1 MKVQPEYCLCEG
13 ATQLH
18 KQHKLQLFNPSL
30 NLSCDTLVSKWLKTL
45 CKLLIL
51 RRLRYFEEQMKR
63 ISREWDTHTDI
74 CATRSFITSMILRAE
89 RKKQIKKTSAL
100 VCPIT
105 KEQGDSVV
113 DGSTMSQARLSE
125 ATDVGT

>member
-1 MKVQPEYCLCEG
+1 
-13 ATQLH
+13 
-18 KQHKLQLFNPSL
+18 
-30 NLSCDTLVSKWLKTL
+30 
-45 CKLLIL
+45 
-51 RRLRYFEEQMKR
+51 
-63 ISREWDTHTDI
+63 
-74 CATRSFITSMILRAE
+74 MILRAE